1 MSQSLPIKRILILGG
16 GFAGVNILRNIQK
29 SFENWSNVKI
39 SMVSKDNFFLY
50 TPMLPEV
57 ACGILH
63 PNDITIPI
71 RRLCKQAEF
80 YQAEIS
86 SIDLKQQLV
95 TITRTFDGKVHA
107 LEYDYLVLAL
117 GSDTNFFG
125 NDNLKTHSFVIK
137 TVEDA
142 IAIRTQVINMLEN
155 AAQTSD
161 REFQKRMMT
170 FVVAG
175 GGFAGVETIGELNH
189 FVREAVKNFYPSIGE
204 DKVNMVLVTA
214 QSGILPELGDKL
226 AQVAFNYLKEVGIK
240 VITNTRVADANESY
254 VILNNGE
261 KIPSYT
267 LIWTAGTTVEP
278 VIEKLDCQH
287 EKSGRVIVDKY
298 LRVLGN
304 PNVYAL
310 GDCASITD
318 SATEK
323 PYPPTAQHAIHQSKV
338 VSHNLFAALGGKDQ
352 KEFVFKSRGMMATI
366 GNKAGVATIFGVY
379 LKGALAWF
387 LWRTYHCFQIPNLE
401 KKARVLTSWT
411 IVSIFRRDLTF
422 VGKIKKKALTKIE
435 IKDNAP
441 SIKDFFRTL

>member
-1 MSQSLPIKRILILGG
+1 MSHSLPIKKILILGG

-29 SFENWSNVKI
+29 SFKNLPNVKI
-39 SMVSKDNFFLY
+39 TLVSKDNFFLY

-57 ACGILH
+57 ACSILH

-71 RRLCKQAEF
+71 RRLCEQAEF
-80 YQAEIS
+80 YQAEVS

-125 NDNLKTHSFVIK
+125 NDNLRTHSFVIK

-161 REFQKRMMT
+161 HEFQKRLMT

-189 FVREAVKNFYPSIGE
+189 FIREAVENFYPSIGV
-204 DKVNMVLVTA
+204 DKVNMILVTA
-214 QSGILPELGDKL
+214 QSGILPELGGKL
-226 AQVAFNYLKEVGIK
+226 AQVAFNYLREVGVK
-240 VITNTRVADANESY
+240 VITNTRVLDADENY
-254 VILNNGE
+254 VILNNNE

-267 LIWTAGTTVEP
+267 LVWAAGTAVES

-287 EKSGRVIVDKY
+287 EKSGRVMVDKY
-298 LRVLGN
+298 LQVLGN

-310 GDCASITD
+310 GDCSSVTD
-318 SATEK
+318 TATGK

-338 VSHNLFAALGGKDQ
+338 VSHNLVAAILGKEQ
-352 KEFVFKSRGMMATI
+352 KEFVFKTRGMMATI
-366 GNKAGVATIFGVY
+366 GNKAGVAVIFGTY

-387 LWRTYHCFQIPNLE
+387 LWRTYHCSQIPNLE
-401 KKARVLTSWT
+401 KKGRVITSWT
-411 IVSIFRRDLTF
+411 IVSTFKRDLTF
-422 VGKIKKKALTKIE
+422 VGKIKKKTLTKIE
-435 IKDNAP
+435 IKDSVS
-441 SIKDFFRTL
+441 SIKDLFRNL